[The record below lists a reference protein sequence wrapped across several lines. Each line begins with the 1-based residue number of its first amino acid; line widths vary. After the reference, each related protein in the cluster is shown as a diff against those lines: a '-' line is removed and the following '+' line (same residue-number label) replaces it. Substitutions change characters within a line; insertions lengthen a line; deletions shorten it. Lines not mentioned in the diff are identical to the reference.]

1 MKLKLVFLAKLR
13 ERFGASEEI
22 LVVDSESPTVSDII
36 NLLAARGGAWAEEL
50 SLDRSYRIAVNQE
63 MGGFE
68 TLVGDGDELAIFPPV
83 TGG

>member
-13 ERFGASEEI
+13 ERFGAAEETLI
-22 LVVDSESPTVSDII
+22 VDSENPTVSDII
-36 NLLAARGGAWAEEL
+36 NLLVARGGAWAEEL
-50 SLDRSYRIAVNQE
+50 SMDRSYRIAVNQE
-63 MGGFE
+63 MGGFD

>member
-13 ERFGASEEI
+13 ERFGAAEETLI
-22 LVVDSESPTVSDII
+22 VDSENPTVSDII
-36 NLLAARGGAWAEEL
+36 NLLVARGGAWAEEL
-50 SLDRSYRIAVNQE
+50 SMDRSYRIAVNQK

-68 TLVGDGDELAIFPPV
+68 TIVADGDELAIFPPV

>member
-13 ERFGASEEI
+13 ERFGAAEETLI
-22 LVVDSESPTVSDII
+22 VDSESPTVSDII
-36 NLLAARGGAWAEEL
+36 NLLVARGGAWAEEL
-50 SLDRSYRIAVNQE
+50 SMDRSYRIAVNQE

-68 TLVGDGDELAIFPPV
+68 TIVGDGDELAFFPPV